1 MNVLGDSAT
10 KARTKIFCS
19 IVMREGEIK
28 HGVLVD
34 RMSVSE
40 QTFRRELSVYLDYY
54 PNIVY
59 DRKTRIFSY
68 NP

>member
-1 MNVLGDSAT
+1 MNVLGENVT

-19 IVMREGEIK
+19 IVMKEGEIK
-28 HGVLVD
+28 YGVLVD
-34 RMSVSE
+34 RMAVSE

-59 DRKTRIFSY
+59 DRKNRIFRY